1 MRTGAP
7 NTRSSIAR
15 DIKLHAIQIVIDWG
29 AATGSGLWA
38 SAHTFQQGVDVSQ
51 DMEGLKIS
59 DTSLQTYI
67 AIDKRD
73 GLVTIGKRL
82 LRDLEKDTLTVIW
95 QRAFHDDNKMARS
108 LGEDTIA
115 LNVGERCS
123 YSDHNTTSGFENIA
137 EARELLLKMGRKE
150 MEDPST
156 EDWSI
161 RGSHVVAP
169 CPHDGEC
176 PLLHP
181 GTTQLACG
189 FSQRLQRPSFIR
201 LTKHSTVGH
210 EDIGYSYVVI
220 QRGARPVR
228 PSSKSGRIGATGKR
242 ELDRKAESQTIMKE
256 LRLHDENNVGE
267 MPPDAPHA
275 VELSNPLRVP
285 LDYELQTELRK
296 EAYSWPRLVFP
307 PLKKSGHI
315 ILDACTP
322 EVPRSQG
329 KQPYYDARKSSWGD
343 LFPHEPKN
351 PPQERYQPRRA
362 KRDGSIGPV
371 RGADIGKRRT
381 VEEQTR
387 ISYEALS
394 ENIKE
399 NRKKSRRD
407 RISQGLENDSV

>member
-1 MRTGAP
+1 M
-7 NTRSSIAR
+7 
-15 DIKLHAIQIVIDWG
+15 
-29 AATGSGLWA
+29 
-38 SAHTFQQGVDVSQ
+38 
-51 DMEGLKIS
+51 
-59 DTSLQTYI
+59 
-67 AIDKRD
+67 
-73 GLVTIGKRL
+73 
-82 LRDLEKDTLTVIW
+82 
-95 QRAFHDDNKMARS
+95 
-108 LGEDTIA
+108 
-115 LNVGERCS
+115 
-123 YSDHNTTSGFENIA
+123 
-137 EARELLLKMGRKE
+137 
-150 MEDPST
+150 
-156 EDWSI
+156 
-161 RGSHVVAP
+161 
-169 CPHDGEC
+169 
-176 PLLHP
+176 LHP
-181 GTTQLACG
+181 GITQLACG

-210 EDIGYSYVVI
+210 EDIGYSYVVV
-220 QRGARPVR
+220 QRGARPAR

-242 ELDRKAESQTIMKE
+242 ELDKKAESQTIMKE

-275 VELSNPLRVP
+275 VELSNPLRVL

-322 EVPRSQG
+322 EGTSSIHPIAMNAHNFKGKIMRLTVPRSQG

-343 LFPHEPKN
+343 LFPHDPKN

-381 VEEQTR
+381 VKEQSQ

-399 NRKKSRRD
+399 NRKKSRRE
-407 RISQGLENDSV
+407 RISQGLENDIV